1 MNRANVETWAITVGG
16 VAFGVA
22 LVISIIFGGVSGV
35 IAGFFLNAST
45 ALVLV
50 GILVRIERRITQRL
64 EQTEEATREVADDVA
79 RLTVQLAEV
88 AVAID
93 PTREWPAE
101 GPRRPESRPAP
112 SQSSEGPRRGRAAV
126 GRSLVRTTV
135 GRMVRQ
141 ARIRWPL
148 RTAPLWL
155 AFVVAVAVAVEATA
169 GFFHHSNKES
179 GSSHARQP
187 NAIVQAATAAG
198 FMVTSLETEPPSLVD
213 AAAGAVWLLSDRGVT
228 RLAAHSTTVTPTAR
242 LPGAPV
248 GVATANSA
256 LWVAV
261 DYAHGRF
268 LGEILEFDAQTGQ
281 PIGKPLPTAE
291 FPTSLTV
298 GGDSIWVTTESIKN
312 AKPELLPQ
320 LVRIDPRTGRL
331 LAQQSVRATE
341 LTSVATVGRQLW
353 ALDAESREILR
364 LSSTTGKQVAAPIRT
379 GEEPEMVVSPSY
391 VTIITTLLPSF
402 QQRLESRSRTTGAS
416 IGPVVVLPE
425 IANEIVAD
433 HDVWLTYFNN
443 ERASVVSVD
452 PRSGQTTSLII
463 PNLTAS
469 LDIAVGA
476 GSIWLNSF
484 TTSRLFRMTPRHGS
498 P

>member
-1 MNRANVETWAITVGG
+1 MKRANVEKWAIGVGAA
-16 VAFGVA
+16 AFGVA
-22 LVISIIFGGVSGV
+22 LVISIVFGGVSGV
-35 IAGFFLNAST
+35 VAGFFLNAST

-64 EQTEEATREVADDVA
+64 EQAEEATREVADDVA

-93 PTREWPAE
+93 PNREWPAE
-101 GPRRPESRPAP
+101 GPRRPERRQAP
-112 SQSSEGPRRGRAAV
+112 SQSSEGPRRERPAV
-126 GRSLVRTTV
+126 GRSFVRTVV

-141 ARIRWPL
+141 ARVRRPFGP
-148 RTAPLWL
+148 APLWL
-155 AFVVAVAVAVEATA
+155 AFVVAVAVAVTT
-169 GFFHHSNKES
+169 GLFHQSNKES
-179 GSSHARQP
+179 GNSHARRP
-187 NAIVQAATAAG
+187 NPIAQAATAAG
-198 FMVTSLETEPPSLVD
+198 FAVTSLETEPPSLV
-213 AAAGAVWLLSDRGVT
+213 AVAAGAVWLLSDRGVT
-228 RLAAHSTTVTPTAR
+228 RLAAHSTTVTATAR

-248 GVATANSA
+248 GVATANGA

-268 LGEILEFDAQTGQ
+268 LGEILEIDAQTGQ
-281 PIGKPLPTAE
+281 PIGKPIPTAE

-298 GGDSIWVTTESIKN
+298 DGDSIWVTTESIKN

-364 LSSTTGKQVAAPIRT
+364 LSSTTGKQVAAPIPT